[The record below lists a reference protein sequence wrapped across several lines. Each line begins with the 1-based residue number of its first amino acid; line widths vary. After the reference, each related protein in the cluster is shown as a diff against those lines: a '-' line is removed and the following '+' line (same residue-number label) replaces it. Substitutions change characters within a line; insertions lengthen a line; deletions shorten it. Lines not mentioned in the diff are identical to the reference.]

1 MIDRYKTIKIDY
13 NASHKSCA
21 LRYINERKHIFSDEK
36 IRKIHDENIR
46 KQTRIVSDETRK
58 KMSKAR
64 KGIKF
69 SEEHRRKIGD
79 AHKEKTISEETRRKV
94 SAALQGIS
102 YDEWEGFAVNSPYCP
117 AFNEA
122 CRESNREKYGR
133 RCFICGL
140 PEAEN
145 ITKTG
150 KQKKLSVHH
159 VDMNKNQGCD
169 GHEWK
174 LVPLCMNYHRHSVV
188 WTERI
193 KYLLRIVWCK

>member
-1 MIDRYKTIKIDY
+1 MVDSCKTIKINHY
-13 NASHKSCA
+13 ALHKSCA
-21 LRYINERKHIFSDEK
+21 LRYINERKRIISEGDIK
-36 IRKIHDENIR
+36 TIHEENIR
-46 KQTRIVSDETRK
+46 KQTRILSDETRK
-58 KMSKAR
+58 KISDRR
-64 KGIKF
+64 KGIQF
-69 SEEHRRKIGD
+69 SEKHRRKIGD
-79 AHKEKTISEETRRKV
+79 AHKGKIISETTRRKV

-102 YDEWEGFAVNSPYCP
+102 YDEWEDFAVDSPYCP

-174 LVPLCMNYHRHSVV
+174 LVPLCMNHHSHGVV

-193 KYLLRIVWCK
+193 KYLLRIVWC